1 MDKKTYFLKA
11 LGSETYKY
19 KRWVLSAFSVVMA
32 GEIDPNTIIPYQIVP
47 GDSTW
52 MFYNPEDGMQ
62 LTAID
67 GTSISEPP
75 FRFDEIITLEPGAI
89 ANVDRKVE
97 TTYGNLL
104 VNQLVLVYAFGDKI
118 PFMEGRITV
127 PRIEKIIEGRLRDNP
142 KEGEVEEPNAIYVF
156 EYQRYNEA
164 MFSLAGYTQLCVPSA
179 TAKTMTTDP
188 KIKERRAELLEQNK
202 DRLHDPVVQAHI
214 DAELIAMDKAWLKG
228 DPGEGFY
235 IKDKSY
241 DIVRKKTFLL
251 QGSEQGFGVQG
262 EVIPTSLNEGWD
274 VKYLPAMG
282 NSLREGSY
290 NRGALTA
297 LGGEATKFNYRIF
310 QNTVISEEDCGSTFG
325 MEIVLSK
332 DDKDAYLSNSVVTPS
347 GSVEITE
354 QNFESFVGKKIRIRS
369 PIYCRTSGAN
379 FCATCMGKKVA
390 STPNAISTY
399 AADIGSTFMYIMLK
413 SMHGK
418 SLTLA
423 KFDLQSAIN

>member
-1 MDKKTYFLKA
+1 MDKKTFFLKA
-11 LGSETYKY
+11 MNSEAYKY
-19 KRWVLSAFSVVMA
+19 KRWVLSAFSIVM
-32 GEIDPNTIIPYQIVP
+32 GGGLKPTDVIPYLIVA

-62 LTAID
+62 LTALE
-67 GTSISEPP
+67 GTSIKEAP
-75 FRFDEIITLEPGAI
+75 FRFDEVVTLNPGDILNA
-89 ANVDRKVE
+89 DRKVE
-97 TTYGNLL
+97 TNYGNVL
-104 VNQLVLVYAFGDKI
+104 VNQLVLVYAFGNKI

-127 PRIEKIIEGRLRDNP
+127 PRIEKIIEARLRDNP
-142 KEGEVEEPNAIYVF
+142 KASDVEDPNAIYVS

-202 DRLHDPVVQAHI
+202 DRLHDPVVQAQI

-241 DIVRKKTFLL
+241 DVVRKKTFLL
-251 QGSEQGFGVQG
+251 QGAEQGFDVQG
-262 EVIPTSLNEGWD
+262 EVIPTSLNEGWNI
-274 VKYLPAMG
+274 KYLPAMG

-310 QNTVISEEDCGSTFG
+310 QNTVISEDDCGSTFG
-325 MEIVLSK
+325 MEITLSK
-332 DDKDAYLSNSVVTPS
+332 DDKDAYLSNSVVTPN

-369 PIYCRTSGAN
+369 PIYCKTSGAN
-379 FCATCMGKKVA
+379 FCATCMGKKIA

-399 AADIGSTFMYIMLK
+399 AADIGSTFMGIMLK

-418 SLTLA
+418 SLSLA
-423 KFDLQSAIN
+423 KFDLESAIN